1 MKPIAENLVLAFTIF
16 FGLFVLYGVIQLVN
30 PSEGMTGG
38 SSANIIES
46 TGTVNSTQTYP
57 F

>member
-1 MKPIAENLVLAFTIF
+1 MKPITENLVLAFTIIFGF
-16 FGLFVLYGVIQLVN
+16 FVVYGIIQLVN

-38 SSANIIES
+38 SGSNIIES